1 MSHKIH
7 RVRVLVVT
15 PFEDRRWQWLSSYF
29 PADRFSWQFMNG
41 GLLGK
46 RQSSWAVHAWKA
58 MYRVA
63 EFDLIVSHHPYM
75 TLWLAAAL
83 SLRRGKTTPHVAF
96 SFNHGNKRFF
106 SGPLLWLARRVLPT
120 VSLFNVLS
128 ARERSLFSRLYGI
141 PLSKIRFSHWGV
153 RPPEIPSVAPDEYA
167 DFRPYI
173 CAMGRNNR
181 DFRTLLKATESLL
194 VNVIIVCSK
203 SDSRALPKQK
213 NVKVKCEISL
223 DESMRILDGSLFNV
237 VPLLDNSTGAGHMTF
252 VHAMQLGKPQIV
264 TDVESTNDYFFDGVH
279 GLRVPP
285 RDVEAMRRAIR
296 KLLEEPETRAR
307 FAISARAFA
316 DHWLSEAAA
325 ARNAREVIEE
335 WADGKPWA
343 MEPEGWAAYVRA
355 SGAKI

>member
-1 MSHKIH
+1 MTISDERMSHKVH

-41 GLLGK
+41 DLFGK

-58 MYRVA
+58 MQRTA
-63 EFDLIVSHHPYM
+63 EFDLVVSHHPYM

-83 SLRRGKTTPHVAF
+83 SLRHSKTTPHVAF

-120 VSLFNVLS
+120 VSPLNVLS
-128 ARERSLFSRLYGI
+128 ARERSLF
-141 PLSKIRFSHWGV
+141 
-153 RPPEIPSVAPDEYA
+153 
-167 DFRPYI
+167 
-173 CAMGRNNR
+173 
-181 DFRTLLKATESLL
+181 
-194 VNVIIVCSK
+194 
-203 SDSRALPKQK
+203 
-213 NVKVKCEISL
+213 SL

-264 TDVESTNDYFFDGVH
+264 TDVEGTNDYFFDGVH
-279 GLRVPP
+279 GFRVPP
-285 RDVEAMRRAIR
+285 EDVEAMRGAIR
-296 KLLEEPETRAR
+296 KLLEESETRAR

-325 ARNAREVIEE
+325 ARSAREVIGE

-343 MEPEGWAAYVRA
+343 MEPDGWAAYVRA
-355 SGAKI
+355 SGVKI